1 MRADHLIMQRPDEN
15 ARFAKRAVG
24 SPHTTWSVQMGPQA
38 DEAPG
43 LPVQR
48 QPDLPDGEGA
58 GRQVVVCTASDADRE
73 DTAEADVTARLT

>member
-1 MRADHLIMQRPDEN
+1 MKPRASQSGQSGRCIP
-15 ARFAKRAVG
+15 
-24 SPHTTWSVQMGPQA
+24 WSTRVGPQA